1 MANGFDPVASI
12 LAGRQARKQ
21 INQMQGQ
28 DKLQQLRQA
37 LAGQAGEQGFN
48 PAFNQNFQQF
58 SALDPGGASQ
68 ILSNFNNL
76 SDARQGAF
84 FQDAQRGLEL
94 VNAGRIDDAI
104 QLAQNRGNELRR
116 IGGDTTDTDF
126 IANALTSGQIDV
138 ARNSLQQAVQ
148 GGIRGGF
155 LKDPLEE
162 QRRRQPQK
170 SAEQRQFEDLTA
182 DLTADEKRQAKLIKL
197 GLSPRAVGS
206 AIQTIS
212 REGIADQI
220 GSASAIIKNREKFA
234 EKTGASRA
242 KAIDDGFDRIKKID
256 LGIGNIDR
264 AIQALEQGAGTG
276 AIQKFLPSLKAA
288 SVELDNIQ
296 KSMALD
302 VIGAVTFGALSE
314 GELNLA
320 KEVALPTG
328 LRKDQLI
335 QHLNDRKAAQN
346 KLRAYYNEQIQHLD
360 QGGTV
365 ASFLRAQER
374 NQQQAPAVEQAQ
386 PPAPAQQL
394 NLQSLTPQQLDADFS
409 IEQLQAMERQILQQG
424 GQ

>member
-116 IGGDTTDTDF
+116 IGGDTSDTDF